1 LSAPL
6 TVRNRARFSPRNSR
20 DKTVERTVHIISL
33 GCPKNLVDS
42 EVMAALLAADGFALA
57 DHADD
62 AETVLI
68 NTCTFILPATEESI
82 AEILRIAEL
91 KKEGRCRRLIVAGC
105 LPQRYGAA
113 LIAGLPEVDLFLGT
127 GDVPRIA
134 ELIRMLDSNPLQR
147 GTAHIG
153 KPLFLMDAGFPRIV
167 SPPAHIAYLKIAEGC
182 SNRCSYCIIPRV
194 RGPYRSR
201 RIDDVVSEA
210 RHLAARGVREIILTA
225 QDTTAFGTDW
235 SGTSRLADLLQE
247 LTSIPELSWIRLLY
261 TYPESLTGDVCDV
274 IASERKICPYIDLPL
289 QHVDDGILASM
300 GRRGN
305 STDMERIITDARRR
319 IPRLALRTSLIVGF
333 PGEKTGQ
340 FRKLL
345 RFVREMRF
353 DHLGVFTYSR
363 EEGTPAASYDHQ
375 VRESTKEQRR
385 HVIMEEQSALSFG
398 IGQSL
403 IGQILPVMID
413 GPSER
418 PGYDHRGHADRQS
431 PEIDGCTYVKTDGCT
446 MAPGTVYRC
455 RITAADTYDLY
466 AEIDDDEE

>member
-1 LSAPL
+1 
-6 TVRNRARFSPRNSR
+6 VK
-20 DKTVERTVHIISL
+20 KTIHIISL

-42 EVMAALLAADGFALA
+42 EVMAALLAADGFALT

-62 AETVLI
+62 AEIVLI

-91 KKEGRCRRLIVAGC
+91 KKDGRLRRLIVAGC
-105 LPQRYGAA
+105 LPQRYGEVLVAE
-113 LIAGLPEVDLFLGT
+113 LPEVDLFLGT

-134 ELIRMLDSNPLQR
+134 ELVRMLDSNTSQK
-147 GTAHIG
+147 GTTHIG

-182 SNRCSYCIIPRV
+182 SNRCSYCVIPRV

-201 RIDDVVSEA
+201 RIDDVVTEA
-210 RHLAARGVREIILTA
+210 RHLVARGVREIILTA

-235 SGTSRLADLLQE
+235 SGTSRLAVLLRE
-247 LTSIPELSWIRLLY
+247 LTLIPELSWIRLLY

-274 IASERKICPYIDLPL
+274 ISSERKICPYIDLPL
-289 QHVDDGILASM
+289 QHIDDRILESM
-300 GRRGN
+300 GRRG
-305 STDMERIITDARRR
+305 SRTDMMRIIRDVRRS

-333 PGEKTGQ
+333 PGETTGR
-340 FRKLL
+340 FRTLL
-345 RFVREMRF
+345 RFVRETRF

-385 HVIMEEQSALSFG
+385 HVIMEEQSALSFA

-413 GPSER
+413 GPSDN

-431 PEIDGCTYVKTDGCT
+431 PEIDGCTYVRSKGHPMT
-446 MAPGTVYRC
+446 PGTVCRC
-455 RITAADTYDLY
+455 RVTAADTYDFY
-466 AEIDDDEE
+466 AETVDDNEE